1 MTSFA
6 YIYLRNQLRPIK
18 RLARAATAF
27 GRGRHMRFTPAGAA
41 EMRAAGTA
49 FVDMRARIERHI
61 ETRTLMLSGV
71 SHDLR
76 TPLTRMRLALTMLD
90 DADRI
95 PLEQDVIEM
104 QQMIDAFLSFAAGE
118 SEGEPEKID
127 ATELVRLLVKDA
139 QRANLPVSFYM
150 SEGTGTTL
158 LRPIAM
164 RRALD
169 NLINNAVRYGN
180 RAEVSITITNKFVRF
195 RVEDDGP
202 GIPEA
207 QRSDAQQ
214 AFVRLDPARNQDK
227 GSGVG
232 LGLAITADIARAH
245 GGTLRLSDSKRLGG
259 LKADMI
265 IGR

>member
-1 MTSFA
+1 
-6 YIYLRNQLRPIK
+6 
-18 RLARAATAF
+18 
-27 GRGRHMRFTPAGAA
+27 
-41 EMRAAGTA
+41 MRAAGTA

-169 NLINNAVRYGN
+169 NP
-180 RAEVSITITNKFVRF
+180 NKQCS
-195 RVEDDGP
+195 P
-202 GIPEA
+202 
-207 QRSDAQQ
+207 
-214 AFVRLDPARNQDK
+214 
-227 GSGVG
+227 
-232 LGLAITADIARAH
+232 
-245 GGTLRLSDSKRLGG
+245 LRQSS
-259 LKADMI
+259 
-265 IGR
+265 